1 MRSSIDVH
9 NHLLADD
16 VPHELST
23 LPGTLR
29 DLAAAPDILGL
40 PARAVGQPTVF
51 VDGRGVVVVL
61 AGLAVFSGAPW
72 ARAVGIVLALMSA
85 VSNFFFIPYYPVWAV
100 LIIAL
105 DIAVIWA
112 LATYGR
118 DAAVA

>member
-40 PARAVGQPTVF
+40 PAHAVGQPTVF

-61 AGLAVFSGAPW
+61 APAGAE
-72 ARAVGIVLALMSA
+72 VDKTSME
-85 VSNFFFIPYYPVWAV
+85 
-100 LIIAL
+100 
-105 DIAVIWA
+105 
-112 LATYGR
+112 
-118 DAAVA
+118 